1 MRIKFIDVLIS
12 QNSQDKNE
20 FNNIITQYIKNTE
33 DTTTETK
40 ILIHRIIRKELI
52 INPVFRQS
60 FITYV
65 KEMILI
71 DNRKLLNLI
80 ISILEP
86 MFTREEE
93 IEELREIYELCKK

>member
-12 QNSQDKNE
+12 QNLQDKNE
-20 FNNIITQYIKNTE
+20 FNNIITKYIKNTE
-33 DTTTETK
+33 DATPETK

-65 KEMILI
+65 KEMIII
-71 DNRKLLNLI
+71 DDRKLLNLI
-80 ISILEP
+80 IIILKP